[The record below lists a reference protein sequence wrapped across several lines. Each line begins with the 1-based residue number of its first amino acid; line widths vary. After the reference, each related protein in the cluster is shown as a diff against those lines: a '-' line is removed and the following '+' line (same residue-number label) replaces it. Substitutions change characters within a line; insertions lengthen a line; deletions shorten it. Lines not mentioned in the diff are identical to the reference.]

1 MKRIKKLRDFILI
14 NNTLSIIIPLILVG
28 LLVTPVIYDYLLKD
42 MHEKNSMIAAT
53 IAQRMSDF
61 MDDSF
66 QVLER
71 INGLLDD
78 GILKD
83 EATIQRYLNEM
94 LESSNSME
102 GFEILDGNG
111 IVKITAPKNVNILG
125 ANRIGQPFFTETRAS
140 GKAFVSSSFISQ
152 QTGQPTITIALPHD
166 DGVLVAYLN
175 LEEISMLS
183 GNHIRTFGDKVTV
196 AITDGN
202 GVFISH
208 PDINK
213 VYQREIEVNYQAL
226 HPETET
232 GNPIHAFT
240 YDGKTTMVSHADVT
254 NADWHVFVYESYD
267 SIYAALRSFVGMMLL
282 YTFLL
287 VLFSR
292 FVARL
297 VFKDINHSFGELNR
311 QTQEIAAGDYHPID
325 TDNRFDEFDQLATN
339 FNGMVASVKERDDAL
354 KVLAYYDPQTKL
366 PNAAYLIEQLSQ
378 LIQNN
383 RGKIAVICFDI
394 HNFKRIN
401 DTYGPSF
408 GDRVLEMMGDRLLA
422 LKCSH
427 GFVARINGSNFIR
440 VLTDLEKGEEVL
452 TEIKKLRSLFNQGMT
467 FNENNVYLRFHVGI
481 ALCPDDARDVEELL
495 QYANTAAD
503 MAKQRG
509 GSQYAF
515 FENTMKQNLQRNMML
530 ENSMRSAL
538 ENHEFFLQ
546 YQPQIDVK
554 NKKIR
559 GFEALIRW
567 DHPQLGRVS
576 PLEFIHI
583 AESTGM
589 IVAIGAW
596 VLETACRQ
604 IVDINQKM
612 ETKLMISVNI
622 SPVQLSQEHFPEMV
636 EEALKRCGLEPSLLE
651 LEITENLFIHSFEEA
666 IQIFDRLKTI
676 GIRMSLDDFGTGYSS
691 LAYLKNLPIDTLK
704 IDQAFTRDLLL
715 AKSNE
720 NLMESIIMM
729 AHTLHMDV
737 IVEGVEE
744 LEQLDCLK
752 NYHCDHVQGYY
763 FSRPIDESHL
773 EELLNVLIKDRL
785 KNNKNNQGG
794 VFSREDQTENPGDLS
809 DD

>member
-14 NNTLSIIIPLILVG
+14 NNMLSIIIPLILVG
-28 LLVTPVIYDYLLKD
+28 LLVTPIIYDYLLKD
-42 MHEKNSMIAAT
+42 MYKKNTMIAAT

-66 QVLER
+66 QVLEQ

-78 GILKD
+78 GTLKD
-83 EATIQRYLNEM
+83 DATIQSYLNGL
-94 LESSNSME
+94 LESSDSIE
-102 GFEILDGNG
+102 GFEILDANG
-111 IVKITAPKNVNILG
+111 IVKYTAPQNVNILG
-125 ANRIGQPFFTETRAS
+125 ANRTGQPFFAETRAT

-152 QTGQPTITIALPHD
+152 QTGQPTITIALPHG

-183 GNHIRTFGDKVTV
+183 GNHIRTFGDAVTV

-208 PDINK
+208 TDITK
-213 VYQREIEVNYQAL
+213 VYQREIEGNFQAV
-226 HPETET
+226 HPEIEI
-232 GNPIHAFT
+232 GDRIHAFT
-240 YDGKTTMVSHADVT
+240 YEGNTAMISHADVPKA
-254 NADWHVFVYESYD
+254 NWQVFVYESYD
-267 SIYAALRSFVGMMLL
+267 TIYAALRAFVGMMLL
-282 YTFLL
+282 FTLVL

-311 QTQEIAAGDYHPID
+311 QTKEIAAGDYHPVD
-325 TDNRFDEFDQLATN
+325 TDNRFDEFDQLTAN
-339 FNGMVASVKERDDAL
+339 FNGMVASVKERDEAL
-354 KVLAYYDPQTKL
+354 KLLAYYDPQTRL
-366 PNAAYLIEQLSQ
+366 PNAAYLTEQLSQ
-378 LIQNN
+378 LIENN
-383 RGKIAVICFDI
+383 CGKIAVICFDI

-408 GDRVLEMMGDRLLA
+408 GDKILEMMGARLLG
-422 LKCSH
+422 LDCTH

-440 VLTDLEKGEEVL
+440 VLTELEKPDEALAEIERLQGVL
-452 TEIKKLRSLFNQGMT
+452 NQAMT
-467 FNENNVYLRFHVGI
+467 YHENNVYLSFHVGI
-481 ALCPDDARDVEELL
+481 AIYPDDARDVEELL

-503 MAKQRG
+503 IAKQQGRC
-509 GSQYAF
+509 SQHAF
-515 FENTMKQNLQRNMML
+515 FESAMKQNLIRNMTL

-538 ENHEFFLQ
+538 KNNEFFLQ

-576 PLEFIHI
+576 PLDFIHI
-583 AESTGM
+583 AEATGM
-589 IVAIGAW
+589 IVPIGDW

-604 IVDINQKM
+604 IVAINRKM
-612 ETKLMISVNI
+612 GTELMISVNV
-622 SPVQLSQEHFPEMV
+622 SPVQLSHEHFPEMV
-636 EEALKRCGLEPSLLE
+636 VEVLNRCKLEPCLLE

-666 IQIFDRLKTI
+666 ISIFEGLKAI

-704 IDQAFTRDLLL
+704 IDQAFTRDLLIR
-715 AKSNE
+715 KSNE

-752 NYHCDHVQGYY
+752 TYQCDHVQGYY
-763 FSRPIDESHL
+763 FSRPIDETQL
-773 EELLNVLIKDRL
+773 EALLGQLTDHQAQDID
-785 KNNKNNQGG
+785 
-794 VFSREDQTENPGDLS
+794 
-809 DD
+809 

>member
-14 NNTLSIIIPLILVG
+14 NNMLSIIIPLILVG
-28 LLVTPVIYDYLLKD
+28 VLATPIIYDYLRKD
-42 MHEKNSMIAAT
+42 MDQKNTMIAAT
-53 IAQRMSDF
+53 IAQRMADF

-66 QVLER
+66 QELEQ
-71 INGLLDD
+71 INDLLDD
-78 GILKD
+78 GTLKD
-83 EATIQRYLNEM
+83 ETTIQRYLNGM
-94 LESSNSME
+94 LENSDSIE
-102 GFEILDGNG
+102 GFEILDGQG
-111 IVKITAPKNVNILG
+111 IVKNTAPQNANILG
-125 ANRIGQPFFTETRAS
+125 ANRTGQPFFTEPKAT
-140 GKAFVSSSFISQ
+140 GKPFVSSSFISQ
-152 QTGQPTITIALPHD
+152 QTGQPTITIAIPHG

-183 GNHIRTFGDKVTV
+183 GNHIRTFGDTVTV

-208 PDINK
+208 PDITK
-213 VYQREIEVNYQAL
+213 VFQREIEANYQAI
-226 HPETET
+226 HPEAKT
-232 GNPIHAFT
+232 GDQIHAFT
-240 YDGKTTMVSHADVT
+240 YEGKTAMVSHADVV

-267 SIYAALRSFVGMMLL
+267 SIYGALRSFVGMMLL
-282 YTFLL
+282 FTLLL
-287 VLFSR
+287 VLLSR

-311 QTQEIAAGDYHPID
+311 QTKEIAAGDYHPID
-325 TDNRFDEFDQLATN
+325 TDNRFDEFDQLTTN

-354 KVLAYYDPQTKL
+354 KVLAYYDPQTRL
-366 PNAAYLIEQLSQ
+366 PNAAYLTEQLSQ

-383 RGKIAVICFDI
+383 EGKIAVICFDI

-408 GDRVLEMMGDRLLA
+408 GDKILEMMGARLLA
-422 LKCSH
+422 LNCAH

-440 VLTDLEKGEEVL
+440 VLTELEQADDALVEIERLQGVL
-452 TEIKKLRSLFNQGMT
+452 NQAMT
-467 FNENNVYLRFHVGI
+467 YHENNVYLRFHVGI
-481 ALCPDDARDVEELL
+481 AIYPDDALDVEELL

-503 MAKQRG
+503 IAKQQGRR
-509 GSQYAF
+509 SQHAF
-515 FENTMKQNLQRNMML
+515 FESAMKQNLIRNMTL

-538 ENHEFFLQ
+538 KNNEFFLQ
-546 YQPQIDVK
+546 YQPQIDVR

-583 AESTGM
+583 AETTGM
-589 IVAIGAW
+589 IVPIGAW

-604 IVDINQKM
+604 IVAINQKM
-612 ETKLMISVNI
+612 ATELMISVNV
-622 SPVQLSQEHFPEMV
+622 SPVQLSQENFPAMV
-636 EEALKRCGLEPSLLE
+636 AEVLKRCKLEPSLLE
-651 LEITENLFIHSFEEA
+651 LEITENLFINSFEEA
-666 IQIFDRLKTI
+666 SSIFKSLKAI

-704 IDQAFTRDLLL
+704 IDQAFTRDLLIR
-715 AKSNE
+715 KSNE

-729 AHTLHMDV
+729 AHILHMDV

-752 NYHCDHVQGYY
+752 IYQCDHVQGYY
-763 FSRPIDESHL
+763 FSRPIDESQL
-773 EELLNVLIKDRL
+773 EALLNQLIDA
-785 KNNKNNQGG
+785 QA
-794 VFSREDQTENPGDLS
+794 QDL
-809 DD
+809 D

>member
-14 NNTLSIIIPLILVG
+14 NNMFSIIIPLILVG
-28 LLVTPVIYDYLLKD
+28 LLVTPIIYDYLLKD
-42 MHEKNSMIAAT
+42 MHEKNTMIAAA

-66 QVLER
+66 QVLKQ

-78 GILKD
+78 GTLKD
-83 EATIQRYLNEM
+83 DATIQRYLNGL
-94 LESSNSME
+94 LESSDSIE
-102 GFEILDGNG
+102 GFEILDANG
-111 IVKITAPKNVNILG
+111 IVKNTAPQNVNILG
-125 ANRIGQPFFTETRAS
+125 ANRTGQPFFAETRTT
-140 GKAFVSSSFISQ
+140 GKPFVSSSFISQ
-152 QTGQPTITIALPHD
+152 QTGQPTITIALPHG

-183 GNHIRTFGDKVTV
+183 GNHIRTFGDSVTV

-208 PDINK
+208 TDINK
-213 VYQREIEVNYQAL
+213 VYQREIEANYQAV
-226 HPETET
+226 HQETAD
-232 GNPIHAFT
+232 PIHTFT
-240 YDGKTTMVSHADVT
+240 YEGKTAMVSHADVP
-254 NADWHVFVYESYD
+254 NANWHVFVYEAYD
-267 SIYAALRSFVGMMLL
+267 SIYAALRPFIIMMLL
-282 YTFLL
+282 FTLLL

-311 QTQEIAAGDYHPID
+311 QTKEIAAGDYHPID
-325 TDNRFDEFDQLATN
+325 TDNRFDEFDQLTAN

-354 KVLAYYDPQTKL
+354 KVLAYYDPQTGL
-366 PNAAYLIEQLSQ
+366 PNAAYLNEQLGQ
-378 LIQNN
+378 LIHNN
-383 RGKIAVICFDI
+383 KGKIAVICFDI

-408 GDRVLEMMGDRLLA
+408 GDKILEMMGARLLA
-422 LKCSH
+422 LNCAH

-440 VLTDLEKGEEVL
+440 VLTELEQADDALFEIERLQGVL
-452 TEIKKLRSLFNQGMT
+452 NQAMT
-467 FNENNVYLRFHVGI
+467 YHENNVYLRFHVGI
-481 ALCPDDARDVEELL
+481 AIYPDDALDVEELL

-503 MAKQRG
+503 IAKQQGRRA
-509 GSQYAF
+509 QHAF
-515 FENTMKQNLQRNMML
+515 FETAMKQNLIRNMTL

-538 ENHEFFLQ
+538 KNNEFFLQ
-546 YQPQIDVK
+546 YQPQIDVR

-583 AESTGM
+583 AETTGM
-589 IVAIGAW
+589 IVPIGAW

-604 IVDINQKM
+604 IVAINQKM
-612 ETKLMISVNI
+612 GTELMISVNV
-622 SPVQLSQEHFPEMV
+622 SPVQLSQENFPAMV
-636 EEALKRCGLEPSLLE
+636 AEVLKRCKLEPSLLE
-651 LEITENLFIHSFEEA
+651 LEITENLFINSFEEA
-666 IQIFDRLKTI
+666 ISIFESLKAI

-704 IDQAFTRDLLL
+704 IDQAFTRDLLIR
-715 AKSNE
+715 KSNE

-729 AHTLHMDV
+729 AHILHMDV

-752 NYHCDHVQGYY
+752 IYQCDHVQGYY
-763 FSRPIDESHL
+763 FSRPIDENQL
-773 EELLNVLIKDRL
+773 EALLGQLIA
-785 KNNKNNQGG
+785 
-794 VFSREDQTENPGDLS
+794 DQAQDI
-809 DD
+809 D